1 MKTAIVT
8 DSTAYIPADVRK
20 AAGIHMVPLQVTFGN
35 ESFAEEEELH
45 VDDFY
50 KKALEEFPKT
60 SQPPI
65 GELVK
70 LYNELALSHDEI
82 VSIHLSSGI
91 SGTFNGSIQAND
103 LVEGAEVH
111 SFDSEISCAMQGFYV
126 TKAAEMAKAGAGAA
140 EILEKLEEMKR
151 SMRAYFMV
159 EDLKHLSRGGR
170 LSNAQ
175 AIVGSMLQIKPLLH
189 FDNKIIVPFEK
200 IRTRKRAMNRIAEL
214 LKEDAASGAPIKAT
228 VIHAN
233 RQEAAEEWLGQLEEM
248 CPEVEFDISYF
259 GPVIGTHLGEGSMG
273 LGWVRK

>member
-70 LYNELALSHDEI
+70 LYNELAMSHNEI

-91 SGTFNGSIQAND
+91 SGTFNGSVQANE
-103 LVEGAEVH
+103 LVEGAEVY

-126 TKAAEMAKAGAGAA
+126 TKAAEMAEAGAGAA
-140 EILEKLEEMKR
+140 EILEKLEEMKH

-170 LSNAQ
+170 LSNAK

-189 FDNKIIVPFEK
+189 FDDKIIVPFEK
-200 IRTRKRAMNRIAEL
+200 IRTRKRAMNRIADM
-214 LKEDAASGAPIKAT
+214 LKEDASSGAPIKAT

-233 RQEAAEEWLGQLEEM
+233 RKEAAEEWLSQLKEL

>member
-50 KKALEEFPKT
+50 KKASEVFPKT

-70 LYNELALSHDEI
+70 LYNELAISHDEI

-91 SGTFNGSIQAND
+91 SGTFNGSVQAND

-126 TKAAEMAKAGAGAA
+126 TKAAEMAQAGAGAA
-140 EILEKLEEMKR
+140 EILEKLDDMKR

-200 IRTRKRAMNRIAEL
+200 IRTRKRAMNRIAEM

-233 RQEAAEEWLGQLEEM
+233 RKEAAEEWHRQLKEM